1 MAFQVGEIEAKIT
14 ADSSSFVRHVS
25 RSERQGESFAQ
36 KMQGVMASVSRT
48 VTGESGKIAA
58 AIDGEISSIDELS
71 ERIERL
77 EQLRRGA
84 NDPAKVESYTN
95 EIRQLTRETGRLKAE
110 QERRERVQR
119 RMNTLMR
126 TGGALIASY
135 ISIRTIRRTI
145 QFSREIDAATL
156 LLLS

>member
-14 ADSSSFVRHVS
+14 ADSSSFVRHIS

-95 EIRQLTRETGRLKAE
+95 EIRQLTRSEEHTSEL
-110 QERRERVQR
+110 Q
-119 RMNTLMR
+119 
-126 TGGALIASY
+126 
-135 ISIRTIRRTI
+135 
-145 QFSREIDAATL
+145 SRGQL
-156 LLLS
+156 VC

>member
-1 MAFQVGEIEAKIT
+1 MAFEVGEIQAKIT
-14 ADSSSFVRHVS
+14 ADNSGFMSSVTQCERKGDSFS
-25 RSERQGESFAQ
+25 D
-36 KMQGVMASVSRT
+36 KMQGVMRSVSQT
-48 VTGESGKIAA
+48 FAGESGKISA

-110 QERRERVQR
+110 QERREQVQR
-119 RMNTLMR
+119 RKNPLMR

-135 ISIRTIRRTI
+135 I
-145 QFSREIDAATL
+145 
-156 LLLS
+156 

>member
-1 MAFQVGEIEAKIT
+1 
-14 ADSSSFVRHVS
+14 
-25 RSERQGESFAQ
+25 
-36 KMQGVMASVSRT
+36 MQGDMASVTRT

-84 NDPAKVESYTN
+84 NDPPKVESYTN

-110 QERRERVQR
+110 QERRGRVQR
-119 RMNTLMR
+119 RLNTWMR
-126 TGGALIASY
+126 TGGALIASS
-135 ISIRTIRRTI
+135 ISVGTMRRTVPL
-145 QFSREIDAATL
+145 SREIANTADNTDSLRIKTGLAMDCIQ
-156 LLLS
+156 